1 MKFLWKQDDNE
12 MAYTNDLAIIILVQF
27 CLKFWFIIIVNP
39 AQSKISL
46 KNLNWLL
53 DINMSK
59 KDS

>member
-1 MKFLWKQDDNE
+1 

-27 CLKFWFIIIVNP
+27 CLKFWFIIVNP
-39 AQSKISL
+39 AHSKISL

>member
-1 MKFLWKQDDNE
+1 

-39 AQSKISL
+39 AHSKISL
-46 KNLNWLL
+46 ENLDWLL
-53 DINMSK
+53 DINISK